1 MTRTRVRIRYRKQD
15 DLRWLGHHDL
25 VRAWDR
31 LLRRADARPAMS
43 EGFHKRPR
51 MNFPSALAVGIGSLD
66 EVLELE
72 LEDDCDL
79 DELSSRFNAH
89 APPGLCIV
97 SIERMTPPARFSQ
110 PAGAVYEIHV
120 PADRCE
126 SVRAHLARLQRAPS
140 GPHTADA
147 ALLPSASLDSAQS
160 QREQADSTASEGAVA
175 ETATAASET
184 SAPVEP
190 ASLPAAVRN
199 LTLDDDV
206 LRMDLRLGEAGA
218 VRPRELLAIL
228 GLEDLEATG
237 AQLVRTRVE
246 VKS

>member
-51 MNFPSALAVGIGSLD
+51 MNFPSALAVGIGALD
-66 EVLELE
+66 EVFELE
-72 LEDDCDL
+72 LEDDCNLDDL
-79 DELSSRFNAH
+79 QSRLNAH

-97 SIERMTPPARFSQ
+97 SIERMAPPARFSQ
-110 PAGAVYEIHV
+110 PAGAVYEIRV

-126 SVRAHLARLQRAPS
+126 PVRAQLARLQRAPS

-147 ALLPSASLDSAQS
+147 ALSPAAEVVSAPT
-160 QREQADSTASEGAVA
+160 DSTASAGAIA
-175 ETATAASET
+175 ETATAAPET

-199 LTLDDDV
+199 VTLDDDV

-228 GLEDLEATG
+228 GLDDLEATG
-237 AQLVRTRVE
+237 AQIVRTRVE